1 MKHRYITPSYSVP
14 MLSKKNVNFI
24 EKTINLKNIDTIIEY
39 GSGSSTLYF
48 IKKLKNKKINFI
60 SVENAKFWFYDNI
73 KNITKNFNPKNC
85 TLHKYFWNKKDYK
98 KFYETKN
105 EPFTKIIQG
114 KSKIKKI
121 KQQVKLG
128 PFYIFEKDGNSKYSG
143 KLSFLMPIIR
153 PMFFFLNSLLQKF
166 NKFNN
171 EKSEWKCQIDQ
182 LEFTYK
188 LISPSCK
195 DQFAESP
202 NREDYVYSG
211 LEILKNDQKNKN
223 VLVMI
228 DGGPRH
234 YIVDQIISKKYN
246 HNIHICLFDAHRP
259 EYEYI
264 FNKYKGTFFD
274 GEEELVDGT
283 NFYSIFSDQKK
294 ILHLA
299 RELWYFNYQN

>member
-1 MKHRYITPSYSVP
+1 MKHQYRTPDYPVP
-14 MLSKKNVNFI
+14 ILSKKNVNFI
-24 EKTINLKNIDTIIEY
+24 EKIINEKNIDTIIEY
-39 GSGSSTLYF
+39 GSGFSTLYF
-48 IKKLKNKKINFI
+48 IKNLKNKKIKFI
-60 SVENAKFWFYDNI
+60 SVENTKIWFYDNI
-73 KNITKNFNPKNC
+73 KNITKKFNPKNC

-105 EPFTKIIQG
+105 EPFTKIVQG
-114 KSKIKKI
+114 KSRIKKI
-121 KQQVKLG
+121 KQLVKLG
-128 PFYIFEKDGNSKYSG
+128 PFYRFEKDGNSRYSG
-143 KLSFLMPIIR
+143 KLSILLPLIR
-153 PMFFFLNSLLQKF
+153 PMFFFINSLLQKF

-171 EKSEWKCQIDQ
+171 EKSEWKCQIDE

-188 LISPSCK
+188 LISPSVK

-202 NREDYVYSG
+202 NRDDYVYSG
-211 LEILKNDQKNKN
+211 LEILENDSKNKN

-234 YIVDQIISKKYN
+234 YIVDQIINKKYN
-246 HNIHICLFDAHRP
+246 HNIHICLFDAYRP

-264 FNKYKGTFFD
+264 FNKYKGTFFK

-283 NFYSIFSDQKK
+283 NYYSIFSDEKK
-294 ILHLA
+294 IPHLA